1 MCGTGVKYFSVLH
14 GSQNRQNL
22 KQITINCNYIV
33 LSLKTPVLKRTGQ
46 YCSKPDFKP
55 EIVGRVSLAAKS
67 LCMWVRAMEVYG
79 RIYRVVEP
87 KKKRLEAANRQLA
100 EKQASLREA
109 KEKLREVKDKLE
121 TLQKEYEEKLAT
133 KEDLRKKAELT
144 ELKLDRA
151 AKLVTGLAG
160 ERVRWEE
167 SVKVNK
173 KFFLLAVSTTKN

>member
-1 MCGTGVKYFSVLH
+1 
-14 GSQNRQNL
+14 
-22 KQITINCNYIV
+22 
-33 LSLKTPVLKRTGQ
+33 
-46 YCSKPDFKP
+46 
-55 EIVGRVSLAAKS
+55 
-67 LCMWVRAMEVYG
+67 MEVYG

-109 KEKLREVKDKLE
+109 KDKLREVKDKLE
-121 TLQKEYEEKLAT
+121 QLQKEYEEKLAT

-167 SVKVNK
+167 SVKVSKKNK
-173 KFFLLAVSTTKN
+173 DFASSDAKK

>member
-1 MCGTGVKYFSVLH
+1 MIYTHQYSTSFQHWQPCTKPFQLILVHVDNVMVNVLA
-14 GSQNRQNL
+14 
-22 KQITINCNYIV
+22 
-33 LSLKTPVLKRTGQ
+33 VLKRIGQ

-55 EIVGRVSLAAKS
+55 EVVGRVSLAAKS

-109 KEKLREVKDKLE
+109 KEKLREVKDKLDQ
-121 TLQKEYEEKLAT
+121 LQMEYEEKLTT
-133 KEDLRKKAELT
+133 KEELRKKAELT
-144 ELKLDRA
+144 ELRLDRA

-167 SVKVNK
+167 SVKVGI
-173 KFFLLAVSTTKN
+173 L

>member
-1 MCGTGVKYFSVLH
+1 MSYMYTAEIY
-14 GSQNRQNL
+14 
-22 KQITINCNYIV
+22 
-33 LSLKTPVLKRTGQ
+33 SLEDKMSFNVDDPVPNHFKCSPNKLVHEILFTTLAVLKRIGQ

-109 KEKLREVKDKLE
+109 KEKLREVKDKLDQ
-121 TLQKEYEEKLAT
+121 LQKEYEEKLAT

-144 ELKLDRA
+144 ELRLDRA

-167 SVKVNK
+167 SVKVGI
-173 KFFLLAVSTTKN
+173 